1 MSKVV
6 QMIKFKCK
14 EFGVCDNE
22 IFVLLDELES
32 KIELYENIEK
42 CLYDSDLYLVYKHTD
57 PTGKVYIGI
66 TQNHPQTRWNEGGGY
81 EKQAKF
87 YRAIQKYGWINFKH
101 EIVAAG
107 LTEESAK
114 ELENQLI
121 LANKSYDEKYG
132 YNTRF
137 IKLEIENTVDVP
149 KEKVK
154 KQAKKEKVI
163 KKNPKKRKSSIEISK
178 ELIKLYHI
186 KFVDG
191 IIYYKEKD
199 ILVSDKENN
208 MIHRVLLRDYNI
220 PLKQHSEIIKQ
231 IGFLSLTEKKSLT
244 SDELRQ
250 ICIDDDSVETWI
262 RNASI
267 QDSDVISL
275 PTTQLYELYLKW
287 SSQNKIK
294 TAKGKKQFFKY
305 IESKYQVEKRQRN
318 DGKRYFV
325 KQN

>member
-1 MSKVV
+1 MSKSV
-6 QMIKFKCK
+6 QMIKLKCK
-14 EFGVCDNE
+14 EFGIFDNE

-81 EKQAKF
+81 EKQTKF

-114 ELENQLI
+114 KLENQLI
-121 LANKSYDEKYG
+121 LENKSYDEKYG

-137 IKLEIENTVDVP
+137 IKPTIEKTVDVY

-154 KQAKKEKVI
+154 KQVKKEKVI
-163 KKNPKKRKSSIEISK
+163 KNIPKKQISSIEISK
-178 ELIKLYHI
+178 KLIELYHI
-186 KFVDG
+186 KFIDG
-191 IIYYKEKD
+191 IIYYIEDNK
-199 ILVSDKENN
+199 LVSDKQNN

-231 IGFLSLTEKKSLT
+231 VGFLSLTEKKSLT

-250 ICIDDDSVETWI
+250 IFVADDSVETWI
-262 RNASI
+262 RNESI
-267 QDSDVISL
+267 QDNDIISL
-275 PTTQLYELYLKW
+275 PTTQLYDLYLKW
-287 SSQNKIK
+287 SLQNKIK
-294 TAKGKKQFFKY
+294 TTKGKKQFFKY
-305 IESKYQVEKRQRN
+305 IEEKYQVEKRQKN